1 MELYRCPNC
10 QHWRCRECDDQ
21 KAYQLR
27 CCQCEEAALAVKWYM
42 GAAKGRPHDLEHS
55 PRLGTGR
62 PPCASKP
69 IIESLIQFLTRYG
82 IPLNAFSRHTT
93 ISAWAIRQARAGV
106 RTLSVTQENLTKAT
120 IQRIQAGRLWLR
132 RKSRQRW
139 ELEWVVPSWEISL
152 DYIEP
157 PPAYK
162 PRCPTG
168 ALYCAGG
175 LLPGS
180 CPRRWKECVM
190 NSADWEAIEKIHQAY
205 AEEKKILGRF

>member
-1 MELYRCPNC
+1 MQLLRCPNC
-10 QHWRCRECDDQ
+10 QHWRCRNCEDNSRSR
-21 KAYQLR
+21 LR
-27 CCQCEEAALAVKWYM
+27 CCLCGDTALAVEWYQGEAM
-42 GAAKGRPHDLEHS
+42 GRPHDLEHS

-62 PPCASKP
+62 SPSASRP
-69 IIESLIQFLTRYG
+69 IVLTLMQFLDRYG

-106 RTLSVTQENLTKAT
+106 RNLSVTQENLTKAT

-139 ELEWVVPSWEISL
+139 ELEWVVPSWNISL

-162 PRCPTG
+162 QHCVMTQRS
-168 ALYCAGG
+168 YCRGE

-180 CPRRWKECVM
+180 CPRRSMMCIF
-190 NSADWEAIEKIHQAY
+190 NGQDWEAIEKIHQANT
-205 AEEKKILGRF
+205 EEKKILA